1 MKDDRRTTRSH
12 GARTFT
18 GKQWVLNLSQQ
29 SAQVLQYRKVKSWW
43 QDAAHH
49 AKQQAQHLQVNSEC
63 CKLCTSAGNKQIS
76 IRFVKMCYSNTVFEG
91 IHKKN
96 NSKHYYIH
104 SMNVSQL
111 FKKKMDKFK
120 IRHTNVSYFPIIKKT
135 TTSLNKCSPPSFTKK
150 KSTNEFKRQ

>member
-29 SAQVLQYRKVKSWW
+29 SAQVLQYRKVKSWR

-91 IHKKN
+91 IHKKTTPN
-96 NSKHYYIH
+96 TTIFILWMYLNYLKKKWTNSKLDIQM
-104 SMNVSQL
+104 SVTFLS
-111 FKKKMDKFK
+111 
-120 IRHTNVSYFPIIKKT
+120 
-135 TTSLNKCSPPSFTKK
+135 
-150 KSTNEFKRQ
+150 